1 MAAETAVRMSSSLRR
16 ASATED
22 GDGSDLHIE
31 RLVAQARVHLEE
43 FAAAEGFFGRSLAL
57 NKFGRLEGLFTAI
70 RLAQLDSDGSGK
82 LGPKELG
89 KFKVLGQEVVDSY
102 KNWCEKDAVVVVEQ
116 EMPSVDVPRDS
127 RKSVSGEL

>member
-22 GDGSDLHIE
+22 GTDLYIE
-31 RLVAQARVHLEE
+31 RLVSEARAHLEE
-43 FAAAEGFFGRSLAL
+43 FAAAEGFFGRSSAL

-82 LGPKELG
+82 LGPKELA
-89 KFKVLGQEVVDSY
+89 KFKALGQEVVDSY
-102 KNWCEKDAVVVVEQ
+102 KNWCEKDAVVSASCWLFLYTLHRSI
-116 EMPSVDVPRDS
+116 MFSPFGCPA
-127 RKSVSGEL
+127 

>member
-22 GDGSDLHIE
+22 GTDLYIE
-31 RLVAQARVHLEE
+31 RLVSEARAHLED
-43 FAAAEGFFGRSLAL
+43 FAAAEGLIGRQKAL
-57 NKFGRLEGLFTAI
+57 DKFGRLEGLFTAI

-82 LGPKELG
+82 LGPKELA

-102 KNWCEKDAVVVVEQ
+102 KNWCEKDAVVVTLVL
-116 EMPSVDVPRDS
+116 SLLWSTS
-127 RKSVSGEL
+127 RRS